1 MAKKKCIEEIHIKH
15 YKRILVVFWSDQSMK
30 TKLKSPGTVALCWKW
45 EGALCGWLTTMYIRT
60 KINGFEIKN
69 FI

>member
-1 MAKKKCIEEIHIKH
+1 
-15 YKRILVVFWSDQSMK
+15 MK

-45 EGALCGWLTTMYIRT
+45 EGAVCGWLTTMNIRT